1 MGKIL
6 FILLSRQKRKSIE
19 PGNREVRET
28 PAENLTEVA
37 MNKAVF
43 PAPHRRR
50 WTAFQNLQ

>member
-50 WTAFQNLQ
+50 